1 MAMDDKDSEGKKKEV
16 ASFFRRALEEVV
28 DFPEESGKPKK
39 DKKGESL
46 SRPPEKA
53 KDISKAGDVVQS
65 LHKAEPV
72 QRDLPLG
79 KPVSRRERKDSPPP
93 TVVRPEPVTD
103 APVMKQTPAEKTKYA
118 PRNKKSV
125 GLKAGL
131 DKLDNPMKKKIVAAA
146 AVVCISVVTA
156 CSFLGGSEPDPK
168 VIDETPMYIR
178 IPSGMGA
185 ASIGE
190 FLEEKQII
198 SSQKYFLKR
207 LRQSGKDGDIQSGT
221 YRVHK
226 GMKSDEVIELLVN
239 GRVAAIKFTIPEGYN
254 LNEMAK
260 SLEKQGI
267 CQSTD
272 FLKAAKSYKGLEYV
286 GKSADIENPME
297 GYLFPDTYEVQP
309 NAKAEDIVRL
319 MAETFDDRLTDD
331 MRAAARRYGL
341 SIHEFVT
348 LASLVEKEVM
358 DDEDRPKVA
367 QVFLK
372 RLEIDMPIQSC
383 ATIQYLLKEPKEDLT
398 FDDLKIDSPYN
409 TYEHPGLPPG
419 PIASPSR
426 EALEATAHPS
436 DTNYLYFVAD
446 RQGKTY
452 YSETFDEHM
461 EKVEKYR

>member
-1 MAMDDKDSEGKKKEV
+1 MAIDDKSPEEKKKGV
-16 ASFFRRALEEVV
+16 VSFFRRALSEVV
-28 DFPEESGKPKK
+28 DFPKELKK
-39 DKKGESL
+39 SREDSKDESL
-46 SRPPEKA
+46 SRPPEKDKYISE
-53 KDISKAGDVVQS
+53 KDDVVPP
-65 LHKAEPV
+65 LHKNELG
-72 QRDLPLG
+72 QNGFPLG
-79 KPVSRRERKDSPPP
+79 RSVSRYEGKESQAT
-93 TVVRPEPVTD
+93 TVIKPEPGTNTPIIKP
-103 APVMKQTPAEKTKYA
+103 APVEKTKYA
-118 PRNKKSV
+118 ARNKKFA
-125 GLKAGL
+125 GLKIDF
-131 DKLDNPMKKKIVAAA
+131 DKLETPMKKRLITATAA
-146 AVVCISVVTA
+146 VCISVVTA
-156 CSFLGGSEPDPK
+156 CSFLGEDEPEPK
-168 VIDETPMYIR
+168 IVDETPMYIH
-178 IPSGMGA
+178 ISSGMGA

-190 FLEEKQII
+190 YLEERQVI
-198 SSQKYFLKR
+198 SSQKFFLKR
-207 LRQSGKDGDIQSGT
+207 LRQSGRDGDIQSGT
-221 YRVHK
+221 YKVHK

-239 GRVAAIKFTIPEGYN
+239 GRVAAIRFTIPEGYN
-254 LNEMAK
+254 LHEMAK

-267 CQSTD
+267 CKSND
-272 FLKAAKSYKGLEYV
+272 FLKAAKSYKGPEYV
-286 GKSADIENPME
+286 GKSSDIENPME

-309 NAKAEDIVRL
+309 NARAEDVVKL

-331 MRAAARRYGL
+331 MRVAAGRYGL

-372 RLEIDMPIQSC
+372 RLEMDMPVQSC

-419 PIASPSR
+419 PIASPGR
-426 EALEATAHPS
+426 KALEATAHPS

>member
-1 MAMDDKDSEGKKKEV
+1 MDDKHSEEKKKEV
-16 ASFFRRALEEVV
+16 VSFFRRALGEVV
-28 DFPEESGKPKK
+28 DFPKELKK
-39 DKKGESL
+39 SREGSKDESL
-46 SRPPEKA
+46 SRPPEKD
-53 KDISKAGDVVQS
+53 KYISDNDDAVP
-65 LHKAEPV
+65 LFHKNEHE
-72 QRDLPLG
+72 QRGIPHRRS
-79 KPVSRRERKDSPPP
+79 VSRCDRKESQY
-93 TVVRPEPVTD
+93 TTIEPELGAGTP
-103 APVMKQTPAEKTKYA
+103 AMQQAPAEKLEYNA
-118 PRNKKSV
+118 WNKRLV
-125 GLKAGL
+125 CLKAGWVKPENL
-131 DKLDNPMKKKIVAAA
+131 LKKKFVAAA
-146 AVVCISVVTA
+146 AVVCMSVVAA

-168 VIDETPMYIR
+168 IVDETPMYIR
-178 IPSGMGA
+178 ISSGMGA

-190 FLEEKQII
+190 YLEEKQVI
-198 SSQKYFLKR
+198 SSQKFFLKR
-207 LRQSGKDGDIQSGT
+207 LRQSGKDVDIQSGT
-221 YRVHK
+221 YKVHK

-239 GRVAAIKFTIPEGYN
+239 GRVAAIRFTIPEGYN
-254 LNEMAK
+254 LQEMAK

-267 CQSTD
+267 CKSDD

-286 GKSADIENPME
+286 GKSSDIENPME

-309 NAKAEDIVRL
+309 NARAEDIVKL

-331 MRAAARRYGL
+331 MRVAAGRYGL

-372 RLEIDMPIQSC
+372 RLEMDMPVQSC

-398 FDDLKIDSPYN
+398 FDDLKIESPYN
-409 TYEHPGLPPG
+409 TYEHLGLPPG
-419 PIASPSR
+419 PIASPGR
-426 EALEATAHPS
+426 KALEAAAHPS
-436 DTNYLYFVAD
+436 DTSYIYFVAD